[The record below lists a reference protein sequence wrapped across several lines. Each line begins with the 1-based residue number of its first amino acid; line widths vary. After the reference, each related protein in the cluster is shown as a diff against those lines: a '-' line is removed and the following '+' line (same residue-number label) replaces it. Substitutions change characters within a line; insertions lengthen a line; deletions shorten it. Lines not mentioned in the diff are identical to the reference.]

1 MIDNIITL
9 LLLLNCFMLILSIS
23 INDTIIIKIV
33 DKHKQNNIKL
43 N

>member
-9 LLLLNCFMLILSIS
+9 LLLLNCFMLILFIN

-33 DKHKQNNIKL
+33 NKHKQNNIKL